1 MVNLARMIKN
11 QGQLDT
17 VICPR
22 VTGTGCLTRN
32 KETPIIFLWKVTLK
46 LTVPSS
52 GASGSP
58 LEIAGLP
65 SPALWLKVWWV
76 ILGTSFPFLLLGH
89 LVEHG
94 TLFSFSAT
102 PLVLWPRGELAMV
115 PKAGQWWFMNQA
127 QEKVSMSPT
136 TGSAIYLL
144 VFKKKKKFKASN
156 KSTGRSGRSSA
167 IKLPWDAILND
178 FMVTLPTCNF
188 KAQKR
193 VSLHIPW
200 GRLLGKISCFFQMA
214 TCSDCVSVWWLSS
227 VVNGQAQDVHLGFW
241 S

>member
-11 QGQLDT
+11 QGELDT

-58 LEIAGLP
+58 LEIASLP

-94 TLFSFSAT
+94 ILFSFSAK
-102 PLVLWPRGELAMV
+102 PLVLWPRGGGGELAMV

-144 VFKKKKKFKASN
+144 VFKKNSLKPAIN
-156 KSTGRSGRSSA
+156 QQGGVAGPLPSSC
-167 IKLPWDAILND
+167 LEMQ
-178 FMVTLPTCNF
+178 F
-188 KAQKR
+188 
-193 VSLHIPW
+193 
-200 GRLLGKISCFFQMA
+200 
-214 TCSDCVSVWWLSS
+214 
-227 VVNGQAQDVHLGFW
+227 
-241 S
+241 

>member
-11 QGQLDT
+11 QGELDT

-58 LEIAGLP
+58 LEIASLP

-94 TLFSFSAT
+94 ILFSFGAK
-102 PLVLWPRGELAMV
+102 PLVLWPRAAGGRGVGGGALAMHRGNGTKSRSV
-115 PKAGQWWFMNQA
+115 MVYESGPRKGEHVSHHGQCNLSAG
-127 QEKVSMSPT
+127 
-136 TGSAIYLL
+136 L
-144 VFKKKKKFKASN
+144 
-156 KSTGRSGRSSA
+156 
-167 IKLPWDAILND
+167 
-178 FMVTLPTCNF
+178 
-188 KAQKR
+188 
-193 VSLHIPW
+193 
-200 GRLLGKISCFFQMA
+200 
-214 TCSDCVSVWWLSS
+214 
-227 VVNGQAQDVHLGFW
+227 
-241 S
+241 